1 MARPL
6 RIEYPGAFYH
16 ALSRGNEQKDIFKS
30 MSDREKF
37 LTYLASATER
47 YNAVFHAYCLMSN
60 HYHLM
65 VETPLGNLSQIMKHI
80 NCSYTTYFNIKH
92 NRAGHL
98 LQGRYKAILVEADA
112 YAAELSRYIHLNPV
126 RAGKASSPDEYR
138 WSSFRHYTGGTEPSW
153 LSTGSVLGYFGDNDG
168 GRRRNYRDY
177 ILEAV
182 EKEYVDLLSGSIAST
197 ILGSEGFVEVIKEKF
212 IEGRDQDR
220 DLPALREL
228 TGGPDLF
235 FIKAAAEEAF
245 SEEERLARM
254 AGIYLCRRF
263 SRVKLKEIGELFD
276 LSDSGV
282 TQASRRFETIMTKDE
297 SIGRKVQKIVKK
309 LSISKV

>member
-112 YAAELSRYIHLNPV
+112 YAAELSRYIHLNPGGAVSGTIRGV
-126 RAGKASSPDEYR
+126 RSRPGFQQVSSWGTSGTTMGGDEGITGTIYSKR
-138 WSSFRHYTGGTEPSW
+138 WRRNMWTYFRGRSHRPSW
-153 LSTGSVLGYFGDNDG
+153 GARVL
-168 GRRRNYRDY
+168 
-177 ILEAV
+177 
-182 EKEYVDLLSGSIAST
+182 
-197 ILGSEGFVEVIKEKF
+197 
-212 IEGRDQDR
+212 
-220 DLPALREL
+220 
-228 TGGPDLF
+228 
-235 FIKAAAEEAF
+235 
-245 SEEERLARM
+245 
-254 AGIYLCRRF
+254 
-263 SRVKLKEIGELFD
+263 
-276 LSDSGV
+276 
-282 TQASRRFETIMTKDE
+282 
-297 SIGRKVQKIVKK
+297 
-309 LSISKV
+309 

>member
-1 MARPL
+1 LARPL

-16 ALSRGNEQKDIFKS
+16 AMSRGNEQKDIFKS
-30 MSDREKF
+30 TSDREKF
-37 LTYLASATER
+37 LTYLASAAER

-80 NCSYTTYFNIKH
+80 NSSYTTYFNIKH
-92 NRAGHL
+92 NRVGHL

-126 RAGKASSPDEYR
+126 RAGKALSPIEYR
-138 WSSFRHYTGGTEPSW
+138 WSSFRYYMEGSEPSW
-153 LSTGSVLGYFGDNDG
+153 LSTGFVLGYFGEDDG
-168 GRRRNYRDY
+168 ERRRNYRDY

-182 EKEYVDLLSGSIAST
+182 GKECPDLLSGSVAST
-197 ILGSEGFVEVIKEKF
+197 ILGSEGFVEVIKEKY
-212 IEGRDQDR
+212 IEGRDRDR

-228 TGGPDLF
+228 TRRPDPFL
-235 FIKAAAEEAF
+235 IKAAAEEAF
-245 SEEERLARM
+245 LEEERLARM
-254 AGIYLCRRF
+254 TCIYLCRRF
-263 SRVKLKEIGELFD
+263 SGVRLKEIGELFD

-282 TQASRRFETIMTKDE
+282 TQASRRFEAIMSKDE
-297 SIGRKVQKIVKK
+297 SIQRKVQEIVKRI
-309 LSISKV
+309 SISKV